1 MKKNLFFTFL
11 GGAALALMMTTAVA
25 GAASSKSAKAYVGVN
40 SLGPVEILGN
50 KVSNGLTVGKNDFKM
65 VTVDKGQSTVKEALL
80 QAGASQVD
88 LYQLMVKQGNSVKY
102 AALANIGLGLNGA
115 HNLLGTSSRDTKVLT
130 ATIAGAI
137 NSDNQY
143 GYNSLMP
150 YRVIQPLQAVG
161 KTYQGIVQSTSQ
173 QDGVSYR
180 ENVHVLVYDDKYMGP
195 TVRAIALSA
204 DDEQSLWP
212 SLAPLMKIK

>member
-1 MKKNLFFTFL
+1 MNKNIFFKSL
-11 GGAALALMMTTAVA
+11 CVGAFAVMMTSTIV
-25 GAASSKSAKAYVGVN
+25 GAASSKTNKAYEGVN
-40 SLGPVEILGN
+40 ALGPVEILGN
-50 KVSNGLTVGKNDFKM
+50 KVSTGLTVGKNDFKM
-65 VTVDKGQSTVKEALL
+65 VTINKGQSSVKQSLL
-80 QAGASQVD
+80 QVGAMNADV
-88 LYQLMVKQGNSVKY
+88 YQLMVKQGSSVKY
-102 AALANIGLGLNGA
+102 AALANVALGANGVR
-115 HNLLGTSSRDTKVLT
+115 NLLGTTSTDGKILT

-137 NSDNQY
+137 NSDNRY

-161 KTYQGIVQSTSQ
+161 KTYQGLLQSTSQ

-204 DDEQSLWP
+204 DDESSLWP
-212 SLAPLMKIK
+212 TLAPLMKIK